1 MEHGLGICKG
11 SAEKRARGSRRSGK
25 ESRLGGAEIAR
36 VRNGA
41 GAWRKGECWDE
52 PKEPYAGRGRDEP
65 RTRGCGTDA
74 GIYEQ
79 AGTRARTKERAEGA
93 GGKLVWGCF
102 AFLMGLE
109 RVNATPSSRKTP
121 FVDKIRRYVSHFRA
135 DRSRGSWRF
144 HKRPRHN
151 FSPFERVFFLE

>member
-1 MEHGLGICKG
+1 MRECETGLGHGERTSAGTNRRNHTPDGVGTNREREG
-11 SAEKRARGSRRSGK
+11 SERARGRAKKQRRGSWAEGK
-25 ESRLGGAEIAR
+25 
-36 VRNGA
+36 
-41 GAWRKGECWDE
+41 
-52 PKEPYAGRGRDEP
+52 PK
-65 RTRGCGTDA
+65 TRGCGTGA

-109 RVNATPSSRKTP
+109 RVNAAPSSRKTP

-135 DRSRGSWRF
+135 DRSRESWRF
-144 HKRPRHN
+144 HKRPGHN
-151 FSPFERVFFLE
+151 FLSSERVFSLE